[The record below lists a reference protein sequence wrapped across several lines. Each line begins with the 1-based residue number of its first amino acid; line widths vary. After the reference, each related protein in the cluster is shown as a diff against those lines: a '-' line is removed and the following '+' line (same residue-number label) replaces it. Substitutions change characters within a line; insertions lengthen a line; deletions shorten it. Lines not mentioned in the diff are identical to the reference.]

1 MEQSTTR
8 QPHRL
13 VLENRKKSM
22 ISGVQDVQSF
32 HEQEILLLTEEG
44 KLQIKG
50 EGLHVKRLSVLL
62 TVHLSCPEDV
72 VLQLQALRIHMHAF
86 FLLFQCNRISIHV
99 PSKNITHQISYFLPL
114 FINIARAQFHG
125 FFNFIFLPYF
135 YDSSLMCSCSFCCF
149 YSITIIYCIQ

>member
-50 EGLHVKRLSVLL
+50 EGLHVKRLNLEKGEADIEGRNR
-62 TVHLSCPEDV
+62 CRAAV
-72 VLQLQALRIHMHAF
+72 VLQGSGDF
-86 FLLFQCNRISIHV
+86 
-99 PSKNITHQISYFLPL
+99 
-114 FINIARAQFHG
+114 
-125 FFNFIFLPYF
+125 
-135 YDSSLMCSCSFCCF
+135 SLDVSGAGICGVF
-149 YSITIIYCIQ
+149 

>member
-1 MEQSTTR
+1 MEQSTAR

-50 EGLHVKRLSVLL
+50 EGLHVKRLNLEKGEADIEGKINSLIYLSRNTPKTRKTHPNRSTAAHGKRAAVLFCSV
-62 TVHLSCPEDV
+62 
-72 VLQLQALRIHMHAF
+72 
-86 FLLFQCNRISIHV
+86 
-99 PSKNITHQISYFLPL
+99 
-114 FINIARAQFHG
+114 
-125 FFNFIFLPYF
+125 
-135 YDSSLMCSCSFCCF
+135 
-149 YSITIIYCIQ
+149 

>member
-1 MEQSTTR
+1 MEQSTAR

-50 EGLHVKRLSVLL
+50 EGLHVKRLNLEKQ
-62 TVHLSCPEDV
+62 TVRTSRSLHPRESCPE
-72 VLQLQALRIHMHAF
+72 
-86 FLLFQCNRISIHV
+86 
-99 PSKNITHQISYFLPL
+99 
-114 FINIARAQFHG
+114 
-125 FFNFIFLPYF
+125 
-135 YDSSLMCSCSFCCF
+135 SCSM
-149 YSITIIYCIQ
+149 QQLRRVPL

>member
-1 MEQSTTR
+1 MEQSTVR

-50 EGLHVKRLSVLL
+50 EGLHVKRLNLEKGEADIEGKINSLIYLSRNTPKKDEKLL
-62 TVHLSCPEDV
+62 KYGKRDV
-72 VLQLQALRIHMHAF
+72 PVSDSGRNWCRAVFVLQG
-86 FLLFQCNRISIHV
+86 
-99 PSKNITHQISYFLPL
+99 P
-114 FINIARAQFHG
+114 G
-125 FFNFIFLPYF
+125 NF
-135 YDSSLMCSCSFCCF
+135 SLDVSGAEICGVF
-149 YSITIIYCIQ
+149 

>member
-1 MEQSTTR
+1 MEPGTVR

-50 EGLHVKRLSVLL
+50 EQLHIKGLDLEKGKAGIEGKINSLIYLSRNTPPKKEKLIKRMF
-62 TVHLSCPEDV
+62 
-72 VLQLQALRIHMHAF
+72 R
-86 FLLFQCNRISIHV
+86 
-99 PSKNITHQISYFLPL
+99 
-114 FINIARAQFHG
+114 
-125 FFNFIFLPYF
+125 
-135 YDSSLMCSCSFCCF
+135 
-149 YSITIIYCIQ
+149 

>member
-44 KLQIKG
+44 KLRIKG
-50 EGLHVKRLSVLL
+50 EGLHVKRLNLEKGEADIEGKINSLIYLSRNTPKKEEKLL
-62 TVHLSCPEDV
+62 K
-72 VLQLQALRIHMHAF
+72 RMF
-86 FLLFQCNRISIHV
+86 R
-99 PSKNITHQISYFLPL
+99 
-114 FINIARAQFHG
+114 
-125 FFNFIFLPYF
+125 
-135 YDSSLMCSCSFCCF
+135 
-149 YSITIIYCIQ
+149 

>member
-50 EGLHVKRLSVLL
+50 EGLHVKRLNLEKGEADIEGQINSLIYLSRNTPKKEEKLL
-62 TVHLSCPEDV
+62 K
-72 VLQLQALRIHMHAF
+72 RMF
-86 FLLFQCNRISIHV
+86 R
-99 PSKNITHQISYFLPL
+99 
-114 FINIARAQFHG
+114 
-125 FFNFIFLPYF
+125 
-135 YDSSLMCSCSFCCF
+135 
-149 YSITIIYCIQ
+149 